1 MGLVRKSK
9 SYEKTP
15 TSKPGRTSSLRTVK
29 RYFSKL
35 AAFFFVTIVFGVIYS
50 GTSQPILNM
59 AWRGEIA
66 WSSAISQSIVKALQ
80 YGTMQW
86 PEFLTNGV
94 DAMLQARP
102 FTAAINNF
110 IPLSVLFIGNF
121 YWVSFWLDLLDGR
134 EGEVFRY
141 WVIALLTVV
150 WMMFV
155 YALMNGMFFVVGA
168 DVTFDA
174 DQIEANIQQYGSA
187 DPIDKPHAPIN
198 GTQVNTSQP
207 GSENTTAVETDDG
220 GFLDTLTAVIP

>member
-35 AAFFFVTIVFGVIYS
+35 AAFFIVTIVFGIIYS

-59 AWRGEIA
+59 AWRGELA

-80 YGTMQW
+80 YGTMRW

-141 WVIALLTVV
+141 WVIAVLTVV
-150 WMMFV
+150 WMVFV
-155 YALMNGMFFVVGA
+155 YGLMNGLFFVAGA

-174 DQIEANIQQYGSA
+174 DQIEANIQEYGAA
-187 DPIDKPHAPIN
+187 DPMDKPK
-198 GTQVNTSQP
+198 
-207 GSENTTAVETDDG
+207 
-220 GFLDTLTAVIP
+220 DTRANSLSLSV